1 VTSGAL
7 FRDIFHG
14 SPDVALVGAVV
25 GPIVQSHISSHF
37 FVSDVVA
44 DVYTLVVV
52 MYVEWTPKGPAWS
65 GGRNIL
71 ANEQQTLPSW
81 K

>member
-1 VTSGAL
+1 
-7 FRDIFHG
+7 
-14 SPDVALVGAVV
+14 
-25 GPIVQSHISSHF
+25 
-37 FVSDVVA
+37 
-44 DVYTLVVV
+44 
-52 MYVEWTPKGPAWS
+52 VEWTPKGPAWS